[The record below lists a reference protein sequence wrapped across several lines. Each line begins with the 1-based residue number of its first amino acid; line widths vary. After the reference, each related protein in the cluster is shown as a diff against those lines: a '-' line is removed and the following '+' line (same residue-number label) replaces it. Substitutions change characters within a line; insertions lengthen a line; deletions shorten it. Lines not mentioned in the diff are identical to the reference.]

1 MNAMRSIQKRQVK
14 HAVNNKAAYFIKQ
27 GVLNIVSHKL
37 MSAASICIVAAA
49 LALIGLFAAV
59 GININEFMQRI
70 GSSYE
75 INVYINSESE
85 RSISN
90 IEGELKR
97 IPGVKSVS
105 FYSREDRLEKV
116 SREVYGDDGY
126 VFKDGENPLRDSFII
141 TVNDLTESDGIS
153 KAAEDV
159 DGVDEVIRSKD
170 IIGGIDTATRAV
182 RNIGIWI
189 MAVLVILAVFIVYNT
204 IRLGM
209 SSFENEIGIMRIV
222 GASET
227 FIIGPFVVQ
236 GLVLGTAGA
245 VLADI
250 LILIGYQIAV
260 SNISALISGLITELV
275 GIGRIA
281 AVLTPILTAAGGVI
295 GIGGSLAA
303 ALRDK

>member
-1 MNAMRSIQKRQVK
+1 MNPMRSIQKRQVK
-14 HAVNNKAAYFIKQ
+14 RGVNNKTLYFVKQ
-27 GVLNIVSHKL
+27 GFLNIVSHKI

-49 LALIGLFAAV
+49 LALIGLFTAV
-59 GININEFMQRI
+59 GININELMQRI

-75 INVYINSESE
+75 INVYLNSENE
-85 RSISN
+85 RSISD

-141 TVNDLTESDGIS
+141 TVNNLTESDDIS
-153 KAAEDV
+153 KAAENI

-236 GLVLGTAGA
+236 GFALGVTGA
-245 VLADI
+245 ALADI
-250 LILIGYQIAV
+250 LILIGYKIAE
-260 SNISALISGLITELV
+260 SNISALISGSITELA
-275 GIGRIA
+275 GIGMIA
-281 AVLTPILTAAGGVI
+281 AVLTPILMATGGLI
-295 GIGGSLAA
+295 GIIGSLAA

>member
-1 MNAMRSIQKRQVK
+1 MNPMRSIQKRQVK
-14 HAVNNKAAYFIKQ
+14 RGVNNKTLYFVKQ
-27 GVLNIVSHKL
+27 GFLNIVSHKI

-49 LALIGLFAAV
+49 LALIGLFTAV
-59 GININEFMQRI
+59 GININELMQRI

-75 INVYINSESE
+75 INVYLNSENE
-85 RSISN
+85 RSISD

-141 TVNDLTESDGIS
+141 TVNNLTESDDIS
-153 KAAEDV
+153 KAAENI
-159 DGVDEVIRSKD
+159 DGVDEVIRGKD

-236 GLVLGTAGA
+236 GFALGVTGA
-245 VLADI
+245 ALADI
-250 LILIGYQIAV
+250 LILIGYKIAE
-260 SNISALISGLITELV
+260 SNISALISGSITELA
-275 GIGRIA
+275 GIGMIA
-281 AVLTPILTAAGGVI
+281 AVLTPILMATGGLI
-295 GIGGSLAA
+295 GIIGSLAA